1 MGRGLPYRFFDAVA
15 RYPYS
20 VADVIGVQTPGNKGY
35 FAQWTQRPG
44 RRLEVLQNWLG
55 APADAPSTIVVG
67 DAAGERECGERP
79 GGFDRAG
86 ARRAVEPSPT
96 VICVRHRRVR
106 ALRRSYRAV
115 VARLICAMVFV

>member
-35 FAQWTQRPG
+35 FAAWTQRPG

-67 DAAGERECGERP
+67 EKDKTTPPFHTEWLHNGIAGSKLRSVAGKGHMLNWEAPEVLIEEIVALAA
-79 GGFDRAG
+79 
-86 ARRAVEPSPT
+86 
-96 VICVRHRRVR
+96 
-106 ALRRSYRAV
+106 
-115 VARLICAMVFV
+115 